1 MRAFIRKTKNKGVNM
16 KPIRKNELEHWAN
29 LIDRKFETRGEEL
42 QRQFET
48 EVDKLTEKTFGSF
61 KKKIKVD
68 SLLNQ
73 FAKDKKNY
81 DDFVKSKESKEQE
94 LQRLKNLSQLKLS
107 DYLVKLSN
115 TNQWDLSYVSDCN
128 SIEAFEKQ
136 FEEACRSEAKRHLKK
151 QPIAKDINNLE
162 AIKEHAKN
170 ILMSGR
176 DINITVSSLNQL
188 CESKGISL
196 NAPKSLLQLSE

>member
-1 MRAFIRKTKNKGVNM
+1 M

-48 EVDKLTEKTFGSF
+48 EVDKLTEKTFSSF

-73 FAKDKKNY
+73 FAKDKKAY

-94 LQRLKNLSQLKLS
+94 LQRLKHLSQLKLS

-115 TNQWDLSYVSDCN
+115 TNQWELYHVSDCN

-136 FEEACRSEAKRHLKK
+136 FEEACRAEAKRHLKK

-176 DINITVSSLNQL
+176 DINVTVSALNQL

>member
-1 MRAFIRKTKNKGVNM
+1 M

-29 LIDRKFETRGEEL
+29 LIDKKFETRGEEL

-73 FAKDKKNY
+73 FAKDKKAY

-115 TNQWDLSYVSDCN
+115 TNQWELYHVNYCN

-176 DINITVSSLNQL
+176 DINVTVSALNQL

>member
-1 MRAFIRKTKNKGVNM
+1 
-16 KPIRKNELEHWAN
+16 
-29 LIDRKFETRGEEL
+29 
-42 QRQFET
+42 
-48 EVDKLTEKTFGSF
+48 
-61 KKKIKVD
+61 
-68 SLLNQ
+68 
-73 FAKDKKNY
+73 
-81 DDFVKSKESKEQE
+81 
-94 LQRLKNLSQLKLS
+94 
-107 DYLVKLSN
+107 LVKLSN
-115 TNQWDLSYVSDCN
+115 TNQWDLYNTSDCKT
-128 SIEAFEKQ
+128 IEAFEKQ

-176 DINITVSSLNQL
+176 DINMTVSSLNQL

>member
-1 MRAFIRKTKNKGVNM
+1 M

-48 EVDKLTEKTFGSF
+48 EVDKLTEKTFSSF

-73 FAKDKKNY
+73 FAKDKKAY

-94 LQRLKNLSQLKLS
+94 LQRLKHLSQLKLS

-115 TNQWDLSYVSDCN
+115 TNQWELYHVSDCN

>member
-1 MRAFIRKTKNKGVNM
+1 M

-48 EVDKLTEKTFGSF
+48 EVDKLTEKTFSSF

-73 FAKDKKNY
+73 FAKDKKAY

-94 LQRLKNLSQLKLS
+94 LQRLKHLSQLKLS

-115 TNQWDLSYVSDCN
+115 TNQWELYHVSDCN

-176 DINITVSSLNQL
+176 DINVTVSTLNQL

>member
-1 MRAFIRKTKNKGVNM
+1 M

-29 LIDRKFETRGEEL
+29 LIDKKFETRGE
-42 QRQFET
+42 
-48 EVDKLTEKTFGSF
+48 
-61 KKKIKVD
+61 
-68 SLLNQ
+68 
-73 FAKDKKNY
+73 
-81 DDFVKSKESKEQE
+81 E

-115 TNQWDLSYVSDCN
+115 TNQWELYHVSDCN

-136 FEEACRSEAKRHLKK
+136 FEEACRAEAKRHLKK

-176 DINITVSSLNQL
+176 DINITVSALNQL

>member
-1 MRAFIRKTKNKGVNM
+1 VRAFIRKTKNKGVNM

-29 LIDRKFETRGEEL
+29 LIDRKFESRGEEL

-48 EVDKLTEKTFGSF
+48 EVDKLTEKTFSSF

-73 FAKDKKNY
+73 FAKDKKAY
-81 DDFVKSKESKEQE
+81 DDFVKSKESKEFE
-94 LQRLKNLSQLKLS
+94 LERLKNISKSKLC
-107 DYLVKLSN
+107 DYLEKLSN
-115 TNQWDLSYVSDCN
+115 TNQWDLYHVNDCKTV
-128 SIEAFEKQ
+128 EAFEKQ
-136 FEEACRSEAKRHLKK
+136 FEDACRSEAKRHLKK

-176 DINITVSSLNQL
+176 DINMTVSSLNQL

>member
-1 MRAFIRKTKNKGVNM
+1 M

-29 LIDRKFETRGEEL
+29 LIDRKFEARGAEL
-42 QRQFET
+42 ERQFET
-48 EVDKLTEKTFGSF
+48 EVDKLTENTFSSF
-61 KKKIKVD
+61 KRKIKVD
-68 SLLNQ
+68 SFLNQ

-81 DDFVKSKESKEQE
+81 DDFVKSKESKEFE
-94 LQRLKNLSQLKLS
+94 LERLKNISRSKLC
-107 DYLVKLSN
+107 DYLDKLSN
-115 TNQWDLSYVSDCN
+115 RNQCDLYNTNDCKTV
-128 SIEAFEKQ
+128 EAFEKQ

-176 DINITVSSLNQL
+176 DINMTVSSLNEL

>member
-1 MRAFIRKTKNKGVNM
+1 M

-29 LIDRKFETRGEEL
+29 LIDKKFETRGEEL

-48 EVDKLTEKTFGSF
+48 EVDKLTEKTFSSF

-73 FAKDKKNY
+73 FAKDKKAY

-94 LQRLKNLSQLKLS
+94 LQRLKHLSQLKLS

-115 TNQWDLSYVSDCN
+115 TNQWELYHVSDCN

-136 FEEACRSEAKRHLKK
+136 FGEACRAEAKRHLKK

-176 DINITVSSLNQL
+176 DINITVSTLNQL

>member
-29 LIDRKFETRGEEL
+29 LIDRKFESRGEEL

-48 EVDKLTEKTFGSF
+48 EVDKLTENTFSSF
-61 KKKIKVD
+61 KKKIKAD
-68 SLLNQ
+68 DLLNQ
-73 FAKDKKNY
+73 FAKDKKNHDEY
-81 DDFVKSKESKEQE
+81 FQTEVE
-94 LQRLKNLSQLKLS
+94 LERLKNISRSKLCN
-107 DYLVKLSN
+107 YLEKLSN
-115 TNQWDLSYVSDCN
+115 RNQWDLYNINDCKTV
-128 SIEAFEKQ
+128 EAFEKQ

-176 DINITVSSLNQL
+176 DINVTVSTLNQL

>member
-1 MRAFIRKTKNKGVNM
+1 M
-16 KPIRKNELEHWAN
+16 KPIRKNELEHWSN
-29 LIDRKFETRGEEL
+29 LIDKKFETRGEEL

-61 KKKIKVD
+61 KKKIKAD

-73 FAKDKKNY
+73 FTKDKKAY
-81 DDFVKSKESKEQE
+81 DDFVKSKESKEFE
-94 LQRLKNLSQLKLS
+94 LQKLKDISKSKLC
-107 DYLVKLSN
+107 DYLEKLSN
-115 TNQWDLSYVSDCN
+115 TNQWDLHNVDDCKTV
-128 SIEAFEKQ
+128 EAFEKQ

-176 DINITVSSLNQL
+176 DINVTVSALNQL
-188 CESKGISL
+188 CEGKGISL

>member
-1 MRAFIRKTKNKGVNM
+1 M
-16 KPIRKNELEHWAN
+16 KPIRKNELEHWAL
-29 LIDRKFETRGEEL
+29 LIDRKFEARGAEL
-42 QRQFET
+42 ERQFET

-73 FAKDKKNY
+73 FAKDKKAY

-94 LQRLKNLSQLKLS
+94 LQRLKHLSQLKLS

-115 TNQWDLSYVSDCN
+115 TNQWELYHVSDCN

-170 ILMSGR
+170 ILMCGR
-176 DINITVSSLNQL
+176 DINITVRSLNEL
-188 CESKGISL
+188 CQSKGISL

>member
-16 KPIRKNELEHWAN
+16 KPIRKNELEHWAL
-29 LIDRKFETRGEEL
+29 LIDRKFEARGAEL
-42 QRQFET
+42 ERQFET

-61 KKKIKVD
+61 KKKIKAD

-73 FAKDKKNY
+73 FAKDKKAY
-81 DDFVKSKESKEQE
+81 DDFVKSKESKEFE
-94 LQRLKNLSQLKLS
+94 LSRMKDVSKSKLC
-107 DYLVKLSN
+107 DYLEKLSN
-115 TNQWDLSYVSDCN
+115 RNQWELYNTNDCKTV
-128 SIEAFEKQ
+128 EAFEKQ

-176 DINITVSSLNQL
+176 DINVTVTALNQL

-196 NAPKSLLQLSE
+196 NAPNSLLQLSE